1 MKDTLPAPKRPEGQ
15 SNEQAW
21 IRHFQ
26 QEIDDTRDA
35 LIMWMGITLSLSIV
49 SLTLAIVKIMEG

>member
-35 LIMWMGITLSLSIV
+35 LVIWTRITLSLSIV
-49 SLTLAIVKIMEG
+49 SLTLAIVKMMEG